1 MLAPPRAPEREGCW
15 IDLGQV
21 EYGAAHE
28 RQLRLVEARQRD
40 EVPDLLLLC
49 EHPPVITVG
58 RRLRAQANILV
69 PRFPIH
75 EVERGGDA
83 TYHGPGQLVGYPI
96 LKLEG
101 AERDLHRYLRD
112 LEEGLI
118 LLCGRLGVAAGR
130 REGWT
135 GVWTADQE
143 RKVASIG
150 IAVRRWVTYHGFA
163 LNVTTDL
170 SHFHAINPCGLEA
183 RVMTSLVREG
193 ARLDGQPIG
202 GTGAVRAAAVAA
214 LGEALRRRF
223 AAAPENVPALG

>member
-1 MLAPPRAPEREGCW
+1 MREGW
-15 IDLGQV
+15 WLDLGQV
-21 EYGAAHE
+21 EYGAAHA

-40 EVPDLLLLC
+40 EVPDLLVLC

-58 RRLRAQANILV
+58 RRLRAQANILL

-118 LLCGRLGVAAGR
+118 LLCGRLGVPAGR

-170 SHFHAINPCGLEA
+170 SHFQAINPCGLEA
-183 RVMTSLVREG
+183 RVMTSVAREG
-193 ARLDGQPIG
+193 GRYGEMK
-202 GTGAVRAAAVAA
+202 AVRKEAIAA

-223 AAAPENVPALG
+223 VAAPKNVPALG